1 MSIPKLIE
9 ISRGIDIGPGNT
21 VRIDGKE
28 VKGIQNVKIE
38 YGLDNHNPIIT
49 LQVIA
54 RRIKATVKSSNVKM
68 IKGK

>member
-28 VKGIQNVKIE
+28 VKGIQ
-38 YGLDNHNPIIT
+38 
-49 LQVIA
+49 
-54 RRIKATVKSSNVKM
+54 M
-68 IKGK
+68 